1 MDIDGKETK
10 KHGKK
15 TVKKNKFSPQ
25 WIIVAIIIGVAI
37 GYILTRFNQP
47 AIINQPRTQKN
58 NKVSF
63 VGGAIKKL
71 GNQGMEL
78 GLRDLSQQLINLMNV
93 EPNKTSYQIN
103 YTTAE
108 EDLVDFGY
116 DLKKQTLVWMLSTKD
131 GHLRLK
137 AWTGHIQYR
146 LIAASNGRSLNDTP
160 DGKSLPSERQY

>member
-1 MDIDGKETK
+1 
-10 KHGKK
+10 
-15 TVKKNKFSPQ
+15 
-25 WIIVAIIIGVAI
+25 
-37 GYILTRFNQP
+37 
-47 AIINQPRTQKN
+47 
-58 NKVSF
+58 
-63 VGGAIKKL
+63 
-71 GNQGMEL
+71 
-78 GLRDLSQQLINLMNV
+78 MNV